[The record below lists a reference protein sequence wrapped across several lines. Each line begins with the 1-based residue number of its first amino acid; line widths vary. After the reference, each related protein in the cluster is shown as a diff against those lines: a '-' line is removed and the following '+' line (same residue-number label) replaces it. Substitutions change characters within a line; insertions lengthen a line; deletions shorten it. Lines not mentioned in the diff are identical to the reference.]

1 MGKRRRRRKIGR
13 NLLFI
18 KTYFYFAML
27 AIIMAAVVSAIF
39 LKAYQHTTRRQYRMQ
54 LEEYADS
61 ISRRFQEFIT
71 NEDYASCLSY
81 LEILSEIGDYEIW
94 SIANPYAS
102 QPMNRA
108 MATIEFSDVSQE
120 DYTNLIYSAFL
131 GKERF
136 LTSYSE
142 IHGCT
147 MMSVGVPVIGNNGE
161 ICGAVL
167 INISMETQDKAIA
180 SGKKMI
186 LYSVLAALVVSVLV
200 AFLFAGRLSKPVLI
214 MRDTARMLSRGAYD
228 EKTGIKRRDEI
239 GELARTIDS
248 LADKLAKNEEI
259 GRASCRERV

>member
-1 MGKRRRRRKIGR
+1 
-13 NLLFI
+13 
-18 KTYFYFAML
+18 ML

-131 GKERF
+131 GK
-136 LTSYSE
+136 L
-142 IHGCT
+142 
-147 MMSVGVPVIGNNGE
+147 
-161 ICGAVL
+161 
-167 INISMETQDKAIA
+167 Q
-180 SGKKMI
+180 
-186 LYSVLAALVVSVLV
+186 
-200 AFLFAGRLSKPVLI
+200 
-214 MRDTARMLSRGAYD
+214 RDTWVHDDVRRGAGYRQQR
-228 EKTGIKRRDEI
+228 GNLWCR
-239 GELARTIDS
+239 
-248 LADKLAKNEEI
+248 AD
-259 GRASCRERV
+259 